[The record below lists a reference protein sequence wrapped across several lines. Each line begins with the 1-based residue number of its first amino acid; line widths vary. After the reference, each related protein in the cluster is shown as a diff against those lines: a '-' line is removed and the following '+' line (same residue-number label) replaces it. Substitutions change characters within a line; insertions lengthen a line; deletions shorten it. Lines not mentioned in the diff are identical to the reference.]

1 MSKNKDSIWIDRE
14 FLQTYK
20 QDNVKCGLR
29 IVCDDKIDNSSVLR
43 IKNFLMWIRKK
54 FCFPIKCSVFLKNQA
69 KFRSNN
75 GKGFCQGIFFT
86 PEELRKGAKYPCIY
100 VAANTDLR
108 YLEFTILHELTHYFQ
123 WYFLQDETRTDR
135 SLEIEANRYAYWL
148 LNEYENNRA
157 E

>member
-1 MSKNKDSIWIDRE
+1 MSKNKNSIWIDRE

-54 FCFPIKCSVFLKNQA
+54 FYFPIKCTVFLKDQA
-69 KFRSNN
+69 NFRSNN

-100 VAANTDLR
+100 AAANTDLR

-148 LNEYENNRA
+148 LNEYESN
-157 E
+157 ET

>member
-29 IVCDDKIDNSSVLR
+29 IVCDDKINNSSVLR

-54 FCFPIKCSVFLKNQA
+54 FYFPIKCTVFLKDQA

-86 PEELRKGAKYPCIY
+86 PEELQKGAKYPCIY
-100 VAANTDLR
+100 TAANTDLR
-108 YLEFTILHELTHYFQ
+108 YLKFTILHELTHYFQ
-123 WYFLQDETRTDR
+123 WYFLQDETRTDK
-135 SLEIEANRYAYWL
+135 SLEIEANGYAYWL
-148 LNEYENNRA
+148 LNEYESS
-157 E
+157 ET

>member
-1 MSKNKDSIWIDRE
+1 MDKKKILLPDKMYC
-14 FLQTYK
+14 FLGKSGEISFK
-20 QDNVKCGLR
+20 QRQRLLSR
-29 IVCDDKIDNSSVLR
+29 YI
-43 IKNFLMWIRKK
+43 
-54 FCFPIKCSVFLKNQA
+54 
-69 KFRSNN
+69 
-75 GKGFCQGIFFT
+75 FT

-148 LNEYENNRA
+148 LNEYESNKT
-157 E
+157 